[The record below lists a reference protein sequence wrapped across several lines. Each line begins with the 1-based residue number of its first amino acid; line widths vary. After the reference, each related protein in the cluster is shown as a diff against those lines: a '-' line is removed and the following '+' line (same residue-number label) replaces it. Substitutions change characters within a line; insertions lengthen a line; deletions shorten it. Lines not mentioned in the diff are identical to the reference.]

1 METWDA
7 ITARRNV
14 RQYKSDP
21 VSEADLNRIA
31 EAGWRA
37 PSAKNR
43 QAWDFVIVT
52 DKAQLQELSTVWQG
66 AGHIAG
72 AAAAI
77 AFVIPETPTES
88 RQGTD
93 QYDVGQATMAMMIAA
108 TDLGIGTGHSSV
120 GDQDKA
126 RAILGVPDGYEVA
139 YLMGVGYPADRPLK
153 PIRKPNRRPFDEVV
167 HHGHWGSTPRRAFVP
182 RRGGR
187 ILITASHNRKLWDC
201 QGNSQAGVDATD
213 RGRTQCTEAFGE
225 FVSHELL

>member
-1 METWDA
+1 MREYTS
-7 ITARRNV
+7 
-14 RQYKSDP
+14 QL

-52 DKAQLQELSTVWQG
+52 DKEHLQELSTVWRG

-77 AFVIPETPTES
+77 ALVIPEPPDE
-88 RQGTD
+88 RRRVTD
-93 QYDVGQATMAMMIAA
+93 QYDVGQATMAIMLAA

-120 GDQDKA
+120 GEQDKA
-126 RAILGVPDGYEVA
+126 RAILGVPEGYEVA
-139 YLMGVGYPADRPLK
+139 YLLGVGYPADRPLK

-167 HHGHWGSTPRRAFVP
+167 HHGHW
-182 RRGGR
+182 
-187 ILITASHNRKLWDC
+187 
-201 QGNSQAGVDATD
+201 
-213 RGRTQCTEAFGE
+213 
-225 FVSHELL
+225 

>member
-14 RQYKSDP
+14 REYTSQL

-52 DKAQLQELSTVWQG
+52 KKEHLQELSTVWRG

-77 AFVIPETPTES
+77 ALVIPEPPDE
-88 RQGTD
+88 RRRVTD

-108 TDLGIGTGHSSV
+108 TDLGIGMGHSSV
-120 GDQDKA
+120 GEQDKA
-126 RAILGVPDGYEVA
+126 KAILGVPEGYEVA
-139 YLMGVGYPADRPLK
+139 YLLGVGYPADRPLK

-167 HHGHWGSTPRRAFVP
+167 HHGRW
-182 RRGGR
+182 
-187 ILITASHNRKLWDC
+187 
-201 QGNSQAGVDATD
+201 
-213 RGRTQCTEAFGE
+213 
-225 FVSHELL
+225 

>member
-1 METWDA
+1 MEAWDA

-14 RQYKSDP
+14 REYTEQLVAEK
-21 VSEADLNRIA
+21 DLNRIA

-52 DKAQLQELSTVWQG
+52 GEEHLQELSTVWRG

-77 AFVIPETPTES
+77 ALVIPEPPDE
-88 RQGTD
+88 RRRVTD

-120 GDQDKA
+120 GEQDKA
-126 RAILGVPDGYEVA
+126 RAILGVPEGYEVA
-139 YLMGVGYPADRPLK
+139 YLLGVGYPADRPLK
-153 PIRKPNRRPFDEVV
+153 PIRKPNRRPFEEVV
-167 HHGHWGSTPRRAFVP
+167 HQEHW
-182 RRGGR
+182 
-187 ILITASHNRKLWDC
+187 
-201 QGNSQAGVDATD
+201 
-213 RGRTQCTEAFGE
+213 
-225 FVSHELL
+225 